1 MMKIEIRNDSATV
14 EGYVNAVERDSR
26 LIRTVHG
33 QFTERVQAGTFRKAL
48 ATGKPVELRYNHTQ
62 VLTDTTQGLELHEDN
77 IGLHAKATITDANV
91 ISKLE
96 KGEIRGWSF
105 GFKDNNPKI
114 EDERRVLSDIT
125 LTEVSLLDVTPAY
138 VATSVEMRSNDLVET
153 RGLEDAS
160 EITVVKNI
168 DYSKYINELNA
179 LGGK

>member
-1 MMKIEIRNDSATV
+1 MKVEIRNNSAVV

-26 LIRTVHG
+26 PIRTIQG

-48 ATGKPVELRYNHTQ
+48 ATGKPVELRYNHKQ

-96 KGEIRGWSF
+96 NGEVRGWSF
-105 GFKDNNPKI
+105 GFKDNNVTI
-114 EDERRVLSDIT
+114 ADEKRVLNDIT
-125 LTEVSLLDVTPAY
+125 LTEVSLLDITPAY
-138 VATSVEMRSNDLVET
+138 VATSVEMRSEDLLET
-153 RGLEDAS
+153 RGLEDTA
-160 EITVVKNI
+160 EVTLKKEI
-168 DYSKYINELNA
+168 DYTKYIDEIKQ